1 MNHVIIGNGI
11 AGLSAA
17 EAIRQLDADGA
28 IFMISDE
35 PLEPYCRPMISLVLQ
50 GVLDPSKLS
59 IRKTGF
65 YKSLNIT
72 PILGSRVVQID
83 ADQKTVSLSDGQT
96 LPFDRL
102 LIASGA
108 DPRPIKAAGSHLHRI
123 FFMRN
128 RQHVMDMLEALPE
141 TRRALVIGGGLV
153 GFKAAYGL
161 LHRGVDVTMLIRSGY
176 PLSLQVDA
184 DAGAMILGEL
194 VRHGLNVRVGAEVS
208 AFTGDTAVTGACL
221 SDGAQLPCDMV
232 IVGKGVLPSVSFI
245 PRDRIQVDLGVVV
258 DAHMETTCPGVFA
271 AGDVAESVDI
281 ARKTRWVNAIWPEA
295 AAQGRLA
302 GVNMAGRAVSCHG
315 SLGRNVIRIFDLDVM
330 TAGWINPPSDP
341 RYEVLADFHPRT
353 NTYRRLVFEDNRLI
367 GAVLVNHIESGGVLM
382 AMIQNKIPISIP
394 RRKLLQFP
402 VSPKSIM
409 Y

>member
-1 MNHVIIGNGI
+1 MNYVIIGNGI
-11 AGLSAA
+11 AGVCAA
-17 EAIRQLDADGA
+17 EAIRQLDAGGA

-50 GVLDPSKLS
+50 GALDPSRLS
-59 IRKTGF
+59 IRKNGF
-65 YKSLNIT
+65 YGSLNIT
-72 PILGSRVVQID
+72 PILGNRVVRID
-83 ADQKTVSLSDGQT
+83 TDQKTVSLSDERL

-108 DPRPIKAAGSHLHRI
+108 DPRPIKAANSHLSRI
-123 FFMRN
+123 FFMRS
-128 RQHVMDMLEALPE
+128 RRHVMEMLEALPE
-141 TRRALVIGGGLV
+141 TRRALVVGGGLV

-194 VRHGLNVRVGAEVS
+194 VRHGLNVRVGAEVT
-208 AFTGDTAVTGACL
+208 AFTGDAAVTGARL

-232 IVGKGVLPSVSFI
+232 IVGKGVLPAVSFI
-245 PRDRIQVDLGVVV
+245 PRDKIQVDMGVVV

-302 GVNMAGRAVSCHG
+302 GMNMAGRAVTGHG

-330 TAGWINPPSDP
+330 TAGWIHPPDDP
-341 RYEVLADFHPRT
+341 RYEVLTGFHPRT
-353 NTYRRLVFEDNRLI
+353 NTYRRLVFEDDRLI
-367 GAVLVNHIESGGVLM
+367 GAVLVNRIESGGILT
-382 AMIQNKIPISIP
+382 AMIQNQLPIIIP
-394 RRKLLQFP
+394 RRELLQFP

-409 Y
+409 F

>member
-1 MNHVIIGNGI
+1 MNYVIIGNGI

-17 EAIRQLDADGA
+17 ESIRQLDSTGH

-50 GVLDPSKLS
+50 GVLDPSKLP
-59 IRKTGF
+59 IRKSGLYQF
-65 YKSLNIT
+65 LNIT
-72 PILGSRVVQID
+72 PVLGNRVVQMD
-83 ADQKTVSLSDGQT
+83 ADRKTLLLSDGQI

-102 LIASGA
+102 LIATGA

-153 GFKAAYGL
+153 GFKAVYGL

-184 DAGAMILGEL
+184 DAGAMILREL
-194 VRHGLNVRVGAEVS
+194 VRHGLNVRVGAGVT
-208 AFTGDTAVTGACL
+208 AFTGNMAVTGAVL
-221 SDGAQLPCDMV
+221 SDGSELPCDMV
-232 IVGKGVLPSVSFI
+232 IIGKGVLPSVSFI
-245 PRDRIQVDLGVVV
+245 PKDKVQVDLGVVV
-258 DAHMETTCPGVFA
+258 NAHMETTCPGVFA

-295 AAQGRLA
+295 AMQGRLA
-302 GVNMAGRAVSCHG
+302 GMNMAGRSVACNG
-315 SLGRNVIRIFDLDVM
+315 SLSRNVIRIFDLDVM
-330 TAGWINPPSDP
+330 TAGWNHPPDDP
-341 RYEVLADFHPRT
+341 RFEILTRFHPRS
-353 NTYRRLVFEDNRLI
+353 NTYRRLVFEGNRLI
-367 GAVLVNHIESGGVLM
+367 GATLVNHIESGGILM
-382 AMIQNKIPISIP
+382 TMIQNAIPISIP
-394 RRKLLQFP
+394 RRNLLQFP
-402 VSPKSIM
+402 ISPKSVM
-409 Y
+409 F